1 MEFLKTNFENLY
13 LIKLETNSDI
23 RGNFSRLFCEKIYSS
38 FNIDFKIKQVSFAT
52 NIKKHTLRGIHF
64 QGHPMQEQKL
74 LHCLRGEIWD
84 VVVDIRK
91 NSKTFGKW
99 QSFHLDKNN
108 CLFIPRG
115 FAHGYITLTN
125 KVEII
130 YFMDE
135 FYDAKAS
142 TGLIWNDKEVNISWP
157 YQPKVI
163 SKNDQNLFK
172 LNEL

>member
-1 MEFLKTNFENLY
+1 MEFLSTNFENLY
-13 LIKLETNSDI
+13 LIKLDANSDF
-23 RGNFSRLFCEKIYSS
+23 RGNFSRIFCEKVYSN
-38 FNIDFKIKQVSFAT
+38 FNINFAIKQVSLAT

-64 QGHPMQEQKL
+64 QKHPMQEQKL

-99 QSFHLDKNN
+99 QNFHLDKNN
-108 CLFIPRG
+108 CLFIPSG

-135 FYDAKAS
+135 FYDSQSSK
-142 TGLIWNDKEVNISWP
+142 GLIWNDKEVNILWP

-163 SKNDQNLFK
+163 SKKDQNLFK

>member
-1 MEFLKTNFENLY
+1 
-13 LIKLETNSDI
+13 
-23 RGNFSRLFCEKIYSS
+23 
-38 FNIDFKIKQVSFAT
+38 
-52 NIKKHTLRGIHF
+52 
-64 QGHPMQEQKL
+64 MQEQKL

-115 FAHGYITLTN
+115 FAHGYITLTS

-135 FYDAKAS
+135 FYDSQSSK
-142 TGLIWNDKEVNISWP
+142 GLIWNDKEVNILWP